1 MALIVRRAA
10 AAKGLLAAG
19 AAVMFIAALLL
30 AGLTAYAG
38 AAAEAGVH
46 AAVESADP
54 AERSVLI
61 RGAAA
66 EGRDEAVRKA
76 YGTAAVSS
84 ASYASGWAIADPGAG
99 ATPDANGIV
108 YADVVAVGDL
118 QRHAELTAGEWP
130 TGRRA
135 ALAEPVARLLGVTAG
150 DTLRL
155 VDRRTDRI
163 LPVEVSG
170 VWRPEDRADPFWLL
184 LPDVEAGRLP
194 QTSTHG
200 PIVVTAEAFGSD
212 FGQGASAGWLA
223 RPDLTGATR
232 ELVARTAGEAAAVS
246 ARLPEETG
254 LGASATI
261 TTGLPTLAERLDRA
275 DLVRRSALVTPV
287 LLLAVLGG
295 YALTLVALLLGEAR
309 RPETALLR
317 ARGAS
322 RRQLAGFAAAEAF
335 VLVLP
340 AALIAPP
347 LAVLLVGGIPI
358 PGTTLEPRLTGQVW
372 LIAAVAA
379 AGGVLALTVPALRKA
394 GTYIAET
401 AGRARLS
408 MFRKAGLDVVV
419 VALAVLGWLQ
429 LRQYSSPVSAG
440 FGGVDPLL
448 AAAPTLGVLT
458 GAVLAV
464 RLLPPIARFVAGRLG
479 RGVSRSGLLGTWQAG
494 RRAHAG
500 PMVMLALAVAAA
512 TVSWSLA
519 GTTEGSI
526 DDQAEQRVGADMRV
540 VEAGGAAPDGREQQL
555 RALPGAREVVPAWRE
570 SIPLTAGSDPAELI
584 AIDTAAARSVMLA
597 REDATGG
604 PPRALLDAMTR
615 THKSE
620 ISERALRPGAIATTG
635 GPVRTF
641 AVLKDGSRLDLGVS
655 TDGRPITITAQRTGL
670 VGFLVQGPQDAEV
683 SWRIT
688 GQDGEWTAITRG
700 GTSRSAGEDGTLR
713 VGGAF
718 AVTPALLR
726 EPVPVAVTQHAYT
739 ELNVRP
745 GQPAFMTV
753 SGASV
758 PIQVVA
764 VINRVPGTSGG
775 AAILADR
782 PALDAAL
789 FTAYGIAPR
798 TSEWWIS
805 GDPGGTENLTG
816 AEILDRRELARSA
829 AEDPFGAGARV
840 ALFLAAFGAV
850 LLAAAGIA
858 ADSRATAARRAGE
871 LAILHT
877 LGAGPRLLARSL
889 VIEQAFLAGV
899 GALTGLGVG
908 LLVAGAMAPLLILTP
923 TAVRPV
929 PVPVLDVAWLATTGS
944 VALLVAI
951 ALALSA
957 ITAASAARRLPAAR
971 LRLGADR

>member
-1 MALIVRRAA
+1 MALILRRAA

-38 AAAEAGVH
+38 AAAEAGVQ
-46 AAVESADP
+46 AAVASAAP

-66 EGRDEAVRKA
+66 EGRDDAVRRA
-76 YGTAAVSS
+76 YGTATVSS

-99 ATPDANGIV
+99 TSPDANGVV
-108 YADVVAVGDL
+108 YADVVSLDDL
-118 QRHAELTAGEWP
+118 PGHADLREGQWP
-130 TGRRA
+130 TGRQA
-135 ALAEPVARLLGVTAG
+135 ALAEPVAQLLGVSAG

-163 LPVEVSG
+163 VAIEVSG
-170 VWRPEDRADPFWLL
+170 VWRPRDQADPFWLL
-184 LPDVEAGRLP
+184 LPDVFAGRLP

-200 PIVVTAEAFGSD
+200 PIVVTREAFDDG
-212 FGQGASAGWLA
+212 FTQGASAGWLA

-232 ELVARTAGEAAAVS
+232 ELVARTADEAAAVG
-246 ARLPEETG
+246 ARLPAETG

-261 TTGLPTLAERLDRA
+261 TTGLPALAERLDRA

-347 LAVLLVGGIPI
+347 LAVLLVGRIPI
-358 PGTTLEPRLTGQVW
+358 PGTTLEPGLTAPVW
-372 LIAAVAA
+372 LIAALAA

-394 GTYIAET
+394 GTYVTET
-401 AGRARLS
+401 AGRGRLS
-408 MFRKAGLDVVV
+408 MFRRAGLDVVV

-429 LRQYSSPVSAG
+429 LRQYSSPVGAG

-464 RLLPPIARFVAGRLG
+464 RLLPPIARFVAARLG
-479 RGVSRSGLLGTWQAG
+479 RGVSRAGLLGTWQAG
-494 RRAHAG
+494 RRTHAG

-512 TVSWSLA
+512 TVSWTLA

-526 DDQAEQRVGADMRV
+526 QDQAEQRVGADVRV
-540 VEAGGAAPDGREQQL
+540 VEEGGAAPDDREQQL
-555 RALPGAREVVPAWRE
+555 RALAGVREVVPAWRE
-570 SIPLTAGSDPAELI
+570 SVPLTAGSDPADLV
-584 AIDTAAARSVMLA
+584 AIDTAAARSVMIA
-597 REDATGG
+597 RKDAMGG
-604 PPRALLDAMTR
+604 PPGRLLDALAR

-620 ISERALRPGAIATTG
+620 ISERELRPGVITTTG

-641 AVLKDGSRLDLGVS
+641 AVFKDGRRRDLGVS
-655 TDGRPITITAQRTGL
+655 TDRKKSTITTTEQGL
-670 VGFLVQGPQDAEV
+670 AGFLVQGPPDTDI

-688 GQDGEWTAITRG
+688 GQEGTWSAITRG
-700 GTSRSAGEDGTLR
+700 GTSRVADDDGALR
-713 VGGAF
+713 MTGGF
-718 AVTPALLR
+718 AVTPALVR
-726 EPVPVAVTQHAYT
+726 EPVPVAMTRNAYT
-739 ELNVRP
+739 ELNVEP
-745 GQPAFMTV
+745 GRPAFMSV

-764 VINRVPGTSGG
+764 VIDRVPGTGGG

-782 PALDAAL
+782 PALDASL

-805 GDPGGTENLTG
+805 GNPAGTAGLAG

-957 ITAASAARRLPAAR
+957 STAASAARRLPAAR